1 LNAEQNRR
9 VTQHFLACIE
19 LSPARRADYLN
30 RELSGEP
37 QLRASVEAMLAFEAK
52 NPSYLESGPAKLPAS
67 DTLATPTMIGGF
79 RIISCLGEGGMGTV
93 FEAEQE
99 HPQRRVA
106 VKVLRGF
113 STPSMQRRFEFESE
127 LLGRLHHPGIAQ
139 IFEAGTADSRQG
151 AQPYFAMELIRGK
164 PITEHARAANL
175 GIRQRL
181 ELVALV
187 CDAVQHAHQRGV
199 IHRDLKPGNIL
210 VDEHGQP
217 KVLDF
222 GVARVT
228 DSDLKHATL
237 QTATGQ
243 VIGTLQYMSPE
254 QASGNSYLL
263 DTRADVYALGV
274 IAFEMLTEQLP
285 YDLAR
290 TSIAQAARIILEVE
304 PTAPGQLRSEL
315 RGDLETILLK
325 ALEKDKERRYPS
337 AAEFSADLRRYL
349 RKEPIAAR
357 PASRRYRLEKFASR
371 NKSLL
376 AALLAIAASLVA
388 ATIVSLNY
396 AWSAERQRD
405 SALLQKARAQE
416 RLEDVR
422 ALANSLL
429 FDVHDSI
436 APLAGST
443 PVRER
448 LVATALAYLSKL
460 RAQAGDDLRLIADVA
475 GAYIRVGDI
484 QGHPR
489 RANLGR
495 TEEALLSYAQSLE
508 LLDPLIAAGFDAPL
522 PQLTKAELL
531 QRIGAIRNATG
542 EHDLALEAY
551 EQSAALLESLAASNP
566 RAAAVLSTGQA
577 MVGGTF
583 EQLGRLEEALAAYQ
597 RAFSAAEKLA
607 AANPLDERLQ
617 RDISV
622 SCNEVGLILQR
633 LGRIEEAQQVVMR
646 GLLIREALAAK
657 QPDNARA
664 QRDLALSRHRVGA
677 LALQRDDAETA
688 LLQFEAALKT
698 LQSLADSDPRDNRA
712 RYDLS
717 VAQEKL
723 GSALL
728 SAERNSEA
736 LIHIEAAKDLR
747 RELVAENPANQ
758 LHANGLA
765 SSHERLAR
773 VQRRLGE
780 FESAELNYRTSM
792 ELATGLLYAH
802 PDEASTS
809 TVLSLASFGLA
820 ELLLERT
827 PKLGSDG
834 RSQIVEA
841 RELLSLSGATLDEM
855 ARRGVRPTHGELDSD
870 AVQTLLRRC
879 EQLLAN

>member
-1 LNAEQNRR
+1 
-9 VTQHFLACIE
+9 
-19 LSPARRADYLN
+19 
-30 RELSGEP
+30 
-37 QLRASVEAMLAFEAK
+37 
-52 NPSYLESGPAKLPAS
+52 
-67 DTLATPTMIGGF
+67 
-79 RIISCLGEGGMGTV
+79 
-93 FEAEQE
+93 
-99 HPQRRVA
+99 
-106 VKVLRGF
+106 
-113 STPSMQRRFEFESE
+113 
-127 LLGRLHHPGIAQ
+127 
-139 IFEAGTADSRQG
+139 
-151 AQPYFAMELIRGK
+151 
-164 PITEHARAANL
+164 
-175 GIRQRL
+175 
-181 ELVALV
+181 
-187 CDAVQHAHQRGV
+187 
-199 IHRDLKPGNIL
+199 
-210 VDEHGQP
+210 
-217 KVLDF
+217 
-222 GVARVT
+222 
-228 DSDLKHATL
+228 
-237 QTATGQ
+237 
-243 VIGTLQYMSPE
+243 
-254 QASGNSYLL
+254 
-263 DTRADVYALGV
+263 
-274 IAFEMLTEQLP
+274 
-285 YDLAR
+285 
-290 TSIAQAARIILEVE
+290 
-304 PTAPGQLRSEL
+304 
-315 RGDLETILLK
+315 
-325 ALEKDKERRYPS
+325 
-337 AAEFSADLRRYL
+337 
-349 RKEPIAAR
+349 
-357 PASRRYRLEKFASR
+357 
-371 NKSLL
+371 
-376 AALLAIAASLVA
+376 
-388 ATIVSLNY
+388 
-396 AWSAERQRD
+396 
-405 SALLQKARAQE
+405 
-416 RLEDVR
+416 
-422 ALANSLL
+422 
-429 FDVHDSI
+429 
-436 APLAGST
+436 
-443 PVRER
+443 
-448 LVATALAYLSKL
+448 L

-633 LGRIEEAQQVVMR
+633 LGRIEEAQQIVMR

-747 RELVAENPANQ
+747 RELVAENPATQ

-792 ELATGLLYAH
+792 ELAAGLLYAH